1 MTQHT
6 ASSPRPSDDPKVTLR
21 SPADLAAALPYL
33 CGFHPDDS
41 ILMIALHGERGR
53 FGGRARLGIPRN
65 PGEWP
70 DAAVQLADCL
80 VTGSTQRGARPDA
93 IVLFL
98 VQDPAAGESPGQV
111 MERLRPLA
119 QGLRVACGSLDV
131 PVVEALCVS
140 AGRWWSYSC
149 PATECGPP
157 EGVVVPPSGDSVM
170 AAAAAYAGIR
180 VRGSR
185 KELEDRLTPPPAGSP
200 ATVAREE
207 ALDAAAAGLVPRML
221 EHDDSDEVRRT
232 TLKLLKEALDRF
244 KAASPEDDGPIGDR
258 RDDTLLSDDEAAAM
272 ILGLQDRDTRDR
284 AAEWMDPPHTD
295 PALRLWRALA
305 RRCVEPYHEHAAA
318 PLTLAGWVA
327 WSAGDEA
334 TARVAFGRALHLA
347 PDYTFARLLYAA
359 VNNGISPE
367 PLRRYLRRR
376 RSGQARRAAILTAR
390 RGPAGSAGRGPGRR
404 SPGAR
409 RARTRR

>member
-1 MTQHT
+1 
-6 ASSPRPSDDPKVTLR
+6 
-21 SPADLAAALPYL
+21 
-33 CGFHPDDS
+33 
-41 ILMIALHGERGR
+41 MIALHGERGR

-65 PGEWP
+65 PDEWP
-70 DAAVQLADCL
+70 DAAAQLADCL
-80 VTGSTQRGARPDA
+80 VTGSAQRGAHPDA

-98 VQDPAAGESPGQV
+98 VQDPAEGEAPGQV

-119 QGLRVACGSLDV
+119 QGLRVACGRLDV

-149 PATECGPP
+149 PESECGPP
-157 EGVVVPPSGDSVM
+157 EGAAVPPSGDSVM

-185 KELEDRLTPPPAGSP
+185 KEIEDRFTPPPGGST
-200 ATVAREE
+200 AALAREE

-221 EHDDSDEVRRT
+221 ERDDSDEVRRT
-232 TLKLLKEALDRF
+232 TLRLLKAALDRF
-244 KAASPEDDGPIGDR
+244 RVADPEDDGPIGDR
-258 RDDTLLSDDEAAAM
+258 RDDGLLGDDEAAAM

-327 WSAGDEA
+327 WAAGDEA
-334 TARVAFGRALHLA
+334 TARVAFGRALDLA
-347 PDYTFARLLYAA
+347 PDYTFARLLNAA

-376 RSGQARRAAILTAR
+376 RAGQARRAALLTAR

>member
-6 ASSPRPSDDPKVTLR
+6 ESPRPSDDPKVTLR

-41 ILMIALHGERGR
+41 ILLIALHGERGR
-53 FGGRARLGIPRN
+53 FGGRARLGIPRDAA
-65 PGEWP
+65 EWP
-70 DAAVQLADCL
+70 GAAQQLAECL
-80 VTGSTQRGARPDA
+80 VNGSEQRGGRPDA

-98 VQDPAAGESPGQV
+98 VQEPAPGETPHQL

-119 QGLRVACGSLDV
+119 QRLRIACGTLDV
-131 PVVEALCVS
+131 PVVEALCVC
-140 AGRWWSYSC
+140 AGRWWSYCC
-149 PATECGPP
+149 PDP
-157 EGVVVPPSGDSVM
+157 ERFPREGIGITKSGDSVM
-170 AAAAAYAGIR
+170 AAAAAYAGLRIS
-180 VRGSR
+180 GSL
-185 KELEDRLTPPPAGSP
+185 KEIEERLTPPPPGAP
-200 ATVAREE
+200 ASAARAD
-207 ALDAAAAGLVPRML
+207 ALDAAAAALVPRML
-221 EHDDSDEVRRT
+221 ERDDSAEVRRT
-232 TLKLLKEALDRF
+232 TLRLLRAALERF
-244 KAASPEDDGPIGDR
+244 RAATPVGDGVAAD
-258 RDDTLLSDDEAAAM
+258 RDDDALLDDDEAATM
-272 ILGLQDRDTRDR
+272 ILGLQDRTTRDE

-295 PALRLWRALA
+295 PAVRLWRALA

-334 TARVAFGRALHLA
+334 AARVAFGRALHLA
-347 PDYTFARLLYAA
+347 PDYTFARLLHAA
-359 VNNGISPE
+359 VNNGLSPE
-367 PLRRYLRRR
+367 PLRRYLRQQSIGR
-376 RSGQARRAAILTAR
+376 ARRAALLTAR

>member
-6 ASSPRPSDDPKVTLR
+6 ESPRPSDDPKVTLR
-21 SPADLAAALPYL
+21 SPAELAAALPYL

-53 FGGRARLGIPRN
+53 FGGRARLGIPGDA
-65 PGEWP
+65 GEWP
-70 DAAVQLADCL
+70 GAAQQLAECL
-80 VTGSTQRGARPDA
+80 VRGSEQRSARPDA

-98 VQDPAAGESPGQV
+98 VQDPAPGETPQQV

-119 QGLRVACGSLDV
+119 QRLRISCGTLDV

-140 AGRWWSYSC
+140 AGRWWSYCC
-149 PATECGPP
+149 PDSEAFPP
-157 EGVVVPPSGDSVM
+157 EGIGIARSGDSVM
-170 AAAAAYAGIR
+170 AAAAAYAGLRIS
-180 VRGSR
+180 GSL
-185 KELEDRLTPPPAGSP
+185 KEMEDRLTPPPPGVP
-200 ATVAREE
+200 ASAARGD
-207 ALDAAAAGLVPRML
+207 ALDAAAAALVPRML
-221 EHDDSDEVRRT
+221 ERDDSEEVRRT
-232 TLKLLKEALDRF
+232 TLRLLREALERF
-244 KAASPEDDGPIGDR
+244 RAATPVGDGPDAD
-258 RDDTLLSDDEAAAM
+258 RDDDALLDDAEAATM
-272 ILGLQDRDTRDR
+272 ILGLQDRTTRDE

-295 PALRLWRALA
+295 PAMRLWRALA

-334 TARVAFGRALHLA
+334 SARVAFGRALHLA
-347 PDYTFARLLYAA
+347 PDYTFARLLHAA
-359 VNNGISPE
+359 VNNGLSPE
-367 PLRRYLRRR
+367 PLRRYLRRQSIAR
-376 RSGQARRAAILTAR
+376 ARRAALFTTR
-390 RGPAGSAGRGPGRR
+390 RGPVGSAGRGPGRR